1 MTAERSL
8 LRLLVRGLLVGGL
21 IGSLVWAWALSSPTA
36 AQGVSDEVRSLL
48 GPLAIQVPSRAASAP
63 SFTLP
68 DLNGAQVR
76 LADLKSRALM
86 LYFWTTW

>member
-1 MTAERSL
+1 MTPERSL
-8 LRLLVRGLLVGGL
+8 LRALVRRLLARGL
-21 IGSLVWAWALSSPTA
+21 IGLLVWAWALSSPVA
-36 AQGVSDEVRSLL
+36 AQDVSDEVRSLF
-48 GPLAIQVPSRAASAP
+48 GPLAIQVPSQAASAP
-63 SFTLP
+63 LFSLP